1 MKLPIFYTIREI
13 ASLSGSLNSNYPEI
27 EFGPLHY
34 HQFEIDKTKAS
45 FPLGDAIFFARS
57 DMLLSIL
64 TRFLISSNHKI
75 DKTKEKIA
83 SGGKSHQVENCLKGP
98 FTRAIFVAIF
108 LILTHAI
115 EWLSHKSI
123 DLYSFAQMV

>member
-1 MKLPIFYTIREI
+1 MEQR
-13 ASLSGSLNSNYPEI
+13 SL
-27 EFGPLHY
+27 
-34 HQFEIDKTKAS
+34 
-45 FPLGDAIFFARS
+45 
-57 DMLLSIL
+57 
-64 TRFLISSNHKI
+64 
-75 DKTKEKIA
+75 
-83 SGGKSHQVENCLKGP
+83 QVRKGP

>member
-1 MKLPIFYTIREI
+1 MHVKMRNSQRSNVWAQYLQSYACSSLLNMHLNLKSARLI
-13 ASLSGSLNSNYPEI
+13 AVC
-27 EFGPLHY
+27 
-34 HQFEIDKTKAS
+34 KRT
-45 FPLGDAIFFARS
+45 
-57 DMLLSIL
+57 
-64 TRFLISSNHKI
+64 
-75 DKTKEKIA
+75 
-83 SGGKSHQVENCLKGP
+83 LKVR

>member
-1 MKLPIFYTIREI
+1 MPKNV
-13 ASLSGSLNSNYPEI
+13 A
-27 EFGPLHY
+27 
-34 HQFEIDKTKAS
+34 
-45 FPLGDAIFFARS
+45 
-57 DMLLSIL
+57 
-64 TRFLISSNHKI
+64 
-75 DKTKEKIA
+75 EKRNKGTVGVI
-83 SGGKSHQVENCLKGP
+83 KGP

>member
-1 MKLPIFYTIREI
+1 MCVMF
-13 ASLSGSLNSNYPEI
+13 
-27 EFGPLHY
+27 
-34 HQFEIDKTKAS
+34 S
-45 FPLGDAIFFARS
+45 FDAYS
-57 DMLLSIL
+57 DY
-64 TRFLISSNHKI
+64 
-75 DKTKEKIA
+75 
-83 SGGKSHQVENCLKGP
+83 P